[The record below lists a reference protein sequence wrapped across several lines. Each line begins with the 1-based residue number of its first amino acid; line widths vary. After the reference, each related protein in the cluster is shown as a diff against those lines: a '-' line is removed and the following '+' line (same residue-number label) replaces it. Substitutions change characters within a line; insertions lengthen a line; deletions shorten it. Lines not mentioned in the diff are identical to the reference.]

1 MISPPTGAGDV
12 ARAALQ
18 ESTVQFQALRRMWPY
33 VRPYRRQMVTMLI
46 VAMLSIAGEITIPVL
61 IQSVIDGPIT
71 EGNRAGI
78 WMLTGLLLAVG
89 VIEAFLAFLR
99 RYIMAV
105 AATAMETTLRDD
117 IYRHL
122 QKLHIGFHDQWQSG
136 QLLQRAIGDTRVIR
150 RFFGFG
156 LIFLIV
162 NAFTFLAV
170 IVLLLRLHVGLA
182 IVTAISAVPIVIL
195 SLRFERQYRAI
206 SRKVQEEQ
214 GDLATS
220 IEEGATGIRVVK
232 AFGRRPLMN
241 TQFAEKAQILHDT
254 NMFAVGLRAK
264 FWALL
269 GGVPKITQAVSAL
282 RRRLGGCPGQP
293 HHRWPHRLLPLLGML
308 VWPVEALGWILAI
321 AEESETASQRIFE
334 VFDTEPEIDER
345 RNARNLISAKGQG
358 RIRFEGVRFS
368 YPGTTNEI
376 LSGVDLVVE
385 PGETVAIVGATG
397 TGKTTLLSLVP
408 RLYDPTAGRVTLDN
422 VDVRDLTLDALR
434 RNVGVAFEDPLLF
447 SASVREN
454 LLMGRPE
461 ATEDDVRAALA
472 VAQAGFV
479 DRLPWGLDTR
489 VGEQGLSLSGG
500 QRQRLAL
507 ARAVLA
513 RPRVIVLDDPLS
525 ALDVHTE
532 HLVEQAL
539 ESVLD
544 GVTGL
549 LVVHRPSTI
558 ALADRVALL
567 QNGVIT
573 HTGLHS
579 DLMRDVPAYRDI
591 LSQDVEGAESDSE
604 AVA

>member
-1 MISPPTGAGDV
+1 M
-12 ARAALQ
+12 RY
-18 ESTVQFQALRRMWPY
+18 QALRRMWPY
-33 VRPYRRQMVTMLI
+33 VRPYRRQMVTMLF
-46 VAMLSIAGEITIPVL
+46 VALASIGGEIFIPVL
-61 IQSVIDGPIT
+61 IQGVIDGPIT
-71 EGNRAGI
+71 NGDRRGV
-78 WMLTGLLLAVG
+78 WMLTGLVLAVG
-89 VIEAFLAFLR
+89 LAEAFLAFVR
-99 RYIMAV
+99 RYVMNV
-105 AATAMETTLRDD
+105 AAVGMETTLRDD

-162 NAFTFLAV
+162 NAFTYVAV
-170 IVLLLRLHVGLA
+170 ILLLLRLHVGLA
-182 IVTAISAVPIVIL
+182 VVTAISAIPIVML
-195 SLRFERQYRAI
+195 STRFERRYRAI
-206 SRKVQEEQ
+206 SRQVQEEQ
-214 GDLATS
+214 GDLATA
-220 IEEGATGIRVVK
+220 IEEGATGIRVIK
-232 AFGRRPLMN
+232 AFGRRDLVGR
-241 TQFAEKAQILHDT
+241 QFAEQAKVLHDT
-254 NMFAVGLRAK
+254 NMRAVGLRAR

-269 GGVPKITQAVSAL
+269 GGVPKLTQAAVLFAGAWAVARGSL
-282 RRRLGGCPGQP
+282 TIGG
-293 HHRWPHRLLPLLGML
+293 LTAFFLLLGML

-321 AEESETASQRIFE
+321 SEEAETASQRIFE
-334 VFDTEPEIDER
+334 VFDTEPAVDER
-345 RNARNLISAKGQG
+345 KGARNLVSGKGHG
-358 RIRFEGVRFS
+358 RIRFEGVHFT
-368 YPGTTNEI
+368 YPGTRHEI
-376 LSGVDLVVE
+376 LRGVDLDVE

-397 TGKTTLLSLVP
+397 SGKTTLLSLVP
-408 RLYDPTAGRVTLDN
+408 RLYDPTRGRVTLDG

-461 ATEDDVRAALA
+461 ASEADVREALE

-479 DRLPWGLDTR
+479 ERLPWGLDTR

-532 HLVEQAL
+532 ALVEQAL
-539 ESVLD
+539 ERVLAD
-544 GVTGL
+544 VTGL

-567 QNGVIT
+567 QNGVIS
-573 HTGLHS
+573 HVGLHS

-591 LSQDVEGAESDSE
+591 LSQEAEDDPSRE

>member
-1 MISPPTGAGDV
+1 
-12 ARAALQ
+12 
-18 ESTVQFQALRRMWPY
+18 
-33 VRPYRRQMVTMLI
+33 
-46 VAMLSIAGEITIPVL
+46 
-61 IQSVIDGPIT
+61 
-71 EGNRAGI
+71 
-78 WMLTGLLLAVG
+78 
-89 VIEAFLAFLR
+89 
-99 RYIMAV
+99 
-105 AATAMETTLRDD
+105 
-117 IYRHL
+117 
-122 QKLHIGFHDQWQSG
+122 
-136 QLLQRAIGDTRVIR
+136 
-150 RFFGFG
+150 
-156 LIFLIV
+156 
-162 NAFTFLAV
+162 
-170 IVLLLRLHVGLA
+170 
-182 IVTAISAVPIVIL
+182 
-195 SLRFERQYRAI
+195 
-206 SRKVQEEQ
+206 
-214 GDLATS
+214 
-220 IEEGATGIRVVK
+220 
-232 AFGRRPLMN
+232 MN
-241 TQFAEKAQILHDT
+241 TQFAERAQTLHDT
-254 NMFAVGLRAK
+254 NMFAVSLRAK
-264 FWALL
+264 FWVLL
-269 GGVPKITQAVSAL
+269 GGVPKITQAAVLFAGAWAVAKGSL
-282 RRRLGGCPGQP
+282 TIGG
-293 HHRWPHRLLPLLGML
+293 LTAFFLLLGML

-321 AEESETASQRIFE
+321 SEEAETASQRIFE

-358 RIRFEGVRFS
+358 RVRFEGVRFA
-368 YPGTTNEI
+368 YPGTANEI
-376 LSGVDLVVE
+376 LKGVDLVVE

-397 TGKTTLLSLVP
+397 SGKTTLLSLVP
-408 RLYDPTAGRVTLDN
+408 RLYDPSAGRVSLDN

-461 ATEDDVRAALA
+461 ADEDDVRAALA

-532 HLVEQAL
+532 HLVEKAL

-567 QNGVIT
+567 QEGVIT
-573 HTGLHS
+573 HTGRHS
-579 DLMRDVPAYRDI
+579 DLMREVPAYRDI
-591 LSQDVEGAESDSE
+591 LSQDAEDADTDSE

>member
-1 MISPPTGAGDV
+1 M
-12 ARAALQ
+12 Q
-18 ESTVQFQALRRMWPY
+18 YQALRRMWPY

-46 VAMLSIAGEITIPVL
+46 VAMLSIGGEITIPVL

-71 EGNRAGI
+71 AGNRAGI
-78 WMLTGLLLAVG
+78 WLLAGLLLAIG

-117 IYRHL
+117 LYRHL
-122 QKLHIGFHDQWQSG
+122 QKLHIGFHDQWQTG

-162 NAFTFLAV
+162 NAFTYLAV
-170 IVLLLRLHVGLA
+170 ILLLMRLHVGLA
-182 IVTAISAVPIVIL
+182 LVTAISAIPIVVL
-195 SLRFERQYRAI
+195 STRFERQYRSI

-220 IEEGATGIRVVK
+220 IEESATGIRVVK

-241 TQFAEKAQILHDT
+241 TQFAERAQTLHDT
-254 NMFAVGLRAK
+254 NMFAVSLRAK
-264 FWALL
+264 FWVLL
-269 GGVPKITQAVSAL
+269 GGVPKITQAAVLFAGAWAVAKGSL
-282 RRRLGGCPGQP
+282 TIGG
-293 HHRWPHRLLPLLGML
+293 LTAFFLLLGML

-321 AEESETASQRIFE
+321 SEEAETASQRIFE
-334 VFDTEPEIDER
+334 VFDSEPEIDER

-358 RIRFEGVRFS
+358 RVRFEGVRFA

-376 LSGVDLVVE
+376 LKGIDLVVE
-385 PGETVAIVGATG
+385 PGETVAIVGSTG
-397 TGKTTLLSLVP
+397 SGKTTLLSLVP
-408 RLYDPTAGRVTLDN
+408 RLYDPSAGRLTLDN

-461 ATEDDVRAALA
+461 ADEDDVRAALA

-532 HLVEQAL
+532 HLVEKAL

-567 QNGVIT
+567 QEGVIT
-573 HTGLHS
+573 HTGRHS
-579 DLMRDVPAYRDI
+579 DLMREVPAYRDI
-591 LSQDVEGAESDSE
+591 LSQDAEDADTDSE

>member
-1 MISPPTGAGDV
+1 MQYQ
-12 ARAALQ
+12 ALQ
-18 ESTVQFQALRRMWPY
+18 RMWPY

-46 VAMLSIAGEITIPVL
+46 VAMLSIGGEITIPVL

-71 EGNRAGI
+71 AGNRAGI
-78 WMLTGLLLAVG
+78 WLLAGLLLAIG

-117 IYRHL
+117 LYRHL
-122 QKLHIGFHDQWQSG
+122 QKLHIGFHDQWQTG

-162 NAFTFLAV
+162 NAFTYLAV
-170 IVLLLRLHVGLA
+170 ILLLMRLHVGLA
-182 IVTAISAVPIVIL
+182 VVTAISAIPIVVL
-195 SLRFERQYRAI
+195 STRFERQYRSI

-220 IEEGATGIRVVK
+220 IEESATGIRVVK

-241 TQFAEKAQILHDT
+241 TQFAERAQTLHDT
-254 NMFAVGLRAK
+254 NMFAVSLRAK
-264 FWALL
+264 FWVLL
-269 GGVPKITQAVSAL
+269 GGVPKITQAAVLFAGAWAVAKGSL
-282 RRRLGGCPGQP
+282 TIGG
-293 HHRWPHRLLPLLGML
+293 LTAFFLLLGML

-321 AEESETASQRIFE
+321 SEEAETASQRIFE

-358 RIRFEGVRFS
+358 RVRFEGVRFA
-368 YPGTTNEI
+368 YPGTANEI
-376 LSGVDLVVE
+376 LKGVDLVVE

-397 TGKTTLLSLVP
+397 SGKTTLLSLVP
-408 RLYDPTAGRVTLDN
+408 RLYDPSAGRVSLDN

-461 ATEDDVRAALA
+461 ADEDDVRAALA

-532 HLVEQAL
+532 HLVEKAL

-567 QNGVIT
+567 QEGVIT
-573 HTGLHS
+573 HTGRHS
-579 DLMRDVPAYRDI
+579 DLMREVPAYRDI
-591 LSQDVEGAESDSE
+591 LSQDAEDVDTDSE

>member
-1 MISPPTGAGDV
+1 LRYS
-12 ARAALQ
+12 
-18 ESTVQFQALRRMWPY
+18 ALRRMWPY
-33 VRPYRRQMVTMLI
+33 VRPYRRQLI
-46 VAMLSIAGEITIPVL
+46 TVLVIALASIGGEIFIPVL
-61 IQSVIDGPIT
+61 IQGVIDGPIAN
-71 EGNRAGI
+71 GDRGAL
-78 WMLTGLLLAVG
+78 WVLTGLVLAIG
-89 VIEAFLAFLR
+89 AIEAFLAFLR
-99 RYIMAV
+99 RYIANV
-105 AATAMETTLRDD
+105 AATGLETTLRDD

-150 RFFGFG
+150 RFLGFG

-162 NAFTFLAV
+162 NAFTYIAV
-170 IVLLLRLHVGLA
+170 ICLLMRLHVGLA
-182 IVTAISAVPIVIL
+182 LVTAVSAIPIVML
-195 SLRFERQYRAI
+195 STRFERSYRRV
-206 SRKVQEEQ
+206 SRQVQEEQ

-220 IEEGATGIRVVK
+220 IEESATGIRVIK
-232 AFGRRPLMN
+232 AFGRRDLVGR
-241 TQFAEKAQILHDT
+241 QFAARAQTLHDT
-254 NMFAVGLRAK
+254 SMTAVGLRAK

-269 GGVPKITQAVSAL
+269 GGVPKLTQAVVLFAGAWAVARGSL
-282 RRRLGGCPGQP
+282 TVGG
-293 HHRWPHRLLPLLGML
+293 LTAFFLLLGML

-321 AEESETASQRIFE
+321 SEEAETASQRIFE
-334 VFDTEPEIDER
+334 VFDTEPEVDER
-345 RNARNLISAKGQG
+345 RNARNLTSVKGQG
-358 RIRFEGVRFS
+358 RIRFEGVRFT
-368 YPGTTNEI
+368 YPGTSHEV
-376 LSGVDLVVE
+376 LRGVDLDIE
-385 PGETVAIVGATG
+385 PGETLAIVGATG
-397 TGKTTLLSLVP
+397 SGKTTLLSLVP
-408 RLYDPTAGRVTLDN
+408 RLYDPSAGRVTLDG

-461 ATEDDVRAALA
+461 ATDDDVREALA

-567 QNGVIT
+567 QEGVIS
-573 HTGLHS
+573 HVGRHS
-579 DLMRDVPAYRDI
+579 DLMREVPAYRDI
-591 LSQDVEGAESDSE
+591 LSQEAEADEASSE

>member
-1 MISPPTGAGDV
+1 
-12 ARAALQ
+12 
-18 ESTVQFQALRRMWPY
+18 
-33 VRPYRRQMVTMLI
+33 
-46 VAMLSIAGEITIPVL
+46 
-61 IQSVIDGPIT
+61 
-71 EGNRAGI
+71 
-78 WMLTGLLLAVG
+78 
-89 VIEAFLAFLR
+89 
-99 RYIMAV
+99 
-105 AATAMETTLRDD
+105 
-117 IYRHL
+117 
-122 QKLHIGFHDQWQSG
+122 
-136 QLLQRAIGDTRVIR
+136 
-150 RFFGFG
+150 
-156 LIFLIV
+156 
-162 NAFTFLAV
+162 
-170 IVLLLRLHVGLA
+170 
-182 IVTAISAVPIVIL
+182 
-195 SLRFERQYRAI
+195 
-206 SRKVQEEQ
+206 
-214 GDLATS
+214 
-220 IEEGATGIRVVK
+220 
-232 AFGRRPLMN
+232 MN
-241 TQFAEKAQILHDT
+241 TQFAERAQTLHDT
-254 NMFAVGLRAK
+254 NMFAVSLRAK
-264 FWALL
+264 FWVLL
-269 GGVPKITQAVSAL
+269 GGVPKITQAAVLFA
-282 RRRLGGCPGQP
+282 GGWAVAQGS
-293 HHRWPHRLLPLLGML
+293 LTIGGLTAFFLLLGML

-321 AEESETASQRIFE
+321 SEEAETASQRIFE

-358 RIRFEGVRFS
+358 RVRFEGVRFA
-368 YPGTTNEI
+368 YPGTANEI
-376 LSGVDLVVE
+376 LKGVDLVVE

-397 TGKTTLLSLVP
+397 SGKTTLLSLVP
-408 RLYDPTAGRVTLDN
+408 RLYDPSGGRVSLDN

-434 RNVGVAFEDPLLF
+434 RNVGVAFEEPLLF

-461 ATEDDVRAALA
+461 ADEDDVRAALA

-532 HLVEQAL
+532 HLVEKAL

-567 QNGVIT
+567 QEGVIT
-573 HTGLHS
+573 HTGRHS
-579 DLMRDVPAYRDI
+579 DLMREVPAYRDI
-591 LSQDVEGAESDSE
+591 LSQDAEDADTDSE

>member
-1 MISPPTGAGDV
+1 
-12 ARAALQ
+12 
-18 ESTVQFQALRRMWPY
+18 MWPY

-46 VAMLSIAGEITIPVL
+46 VAMLSIGGEITIPVL

-71 EGNRAGI
+71 AGNRAGI
-78 WMLTGLLLAVG
+78 WLLAGLLLAIG

-117 IYRHL
+117 LYRHL
-122 QKLHIGFHDQWQSG
+122 QKLHIGFHDQWQTG

-162 NAFTFLAV
+162 NAFTYLAV
-170 IVLLLRLHVGLA
+170 ILLLMRLHVGLA
-182 IVTAISAVPIVIL
+182 LVTAISAIPIVVL
-195 SLRFERQYRAI
+195 STRFERQYRSI

-220 IEEGATGIRVVK
+220 IEESATGIRVVK

-241 TQFAEKAQILHDT
+241 TQFAERAQTLHDT
-254 NMFAVGLRAK
+254 NMFAVSLRAK
-264 FWALL
+264 FWVLL
-269 GGVPKITQAVSAL
+269 GGVPKITQAAVLFAGAWAVAKGSL
-282 RRRLGGCPGQP
+282 TIGG
-293 HHRWPHRLLPLLGML
+293 LTAFFLLLGML

-321 AEESETASQRIFE
+321 SEEAETASQRIFE
-334 VFDTEPEIDER
+334 VFDSEPEIDER

-358 RIRFEGVRFS
+358 RVRFEGVRFA

-376 LSGVDLVVE
+376 LKGIDLVVE
-385 PGETVAIVGATG
+385 PGETVAIVGSTG
-397 TGKTTLLSLVP
+397 SGKTTLLSLVP
-408 RLYDPTAGRVTLDN
+408 RLYDPSAGRLTLDN

-461 ATEDDVRAALA
+461 ADEDDVRAALA

-532 HLVEQAL
+532 HLVEKAL

-567 QNGVIT
+567 QEGVIT
-573 HTGLHS
+573 HTGRHS
-579 DLMRDVPAYRDI
+579 DLMREVPAYRDI
-591 LSQDVEGAESDSE
+591 LSQDAEDADTDSE

>member
-1 MISPPTGAGDV
+1 MKYS
-12 ARAALQ
+12 
-18 ESTVQFQALRRMWPY
+18 ALRRVWPY
-33 VRPYRRQMVTMLI
+33 VRPYRRQMITMLL
-46 VAMLSIAGEITIPVL
+46 VAMASIAGEITIPVL
-61 IQSVIDGPIT
+61 IQMVIDGPIAD
-71 EGNRAGI
+71 GNRGWLWA
-78 WMLTGLLLAVG
+78 LTGLVLAVG
-89 VIEAFLAFLR
+89 AFEAFLAFLR
-99 RYIMAV
+99 RYILAV
-105 AATAMETTLRDD
+105 AATSIETTLRND

-122 QKLHIGFHDQWQSG
+122 QKLHIGFHDQWQTG

-150 RFFGFG
+150 RFVGFG

-162 NAFTFLAV
+162 NAFTYIGV
-170 IVLLLRLHVGLA
+170 VLLLMRLHVGLA
-182 IVTAISAVPIVIL
+182 LFTAVSAWPIVWL
-195 SLRFERQYRAI
+195 SLRFERSYRAV
-206 SRKVQEEQ
+206 SRQVQEEQ

-220 IEEGATGIRVVK
+220 IEESASGIRVIK
-232 AFGRRPLMN
+232 AFGRRDLMGR
-241 TQFAEKAQILHDT
+241 QFRGRAQTLHDT
-254 NMFAVGLRAK
+254 NMRAVTLRAK
-264 FWALL
+264 FWVLL
-269 GGVPKITQAVSAL
+269 GGVPKLTQAAVL
-282 RRRLGGCPGQP
+282 FGGAFAVAQGSLTVGGLTAFF
-293 HHRWPHRLLPLLGML
+293 LLLSML
-308 VWPVEALGWILAI
+308 IWPVEALGWILAI
-321 AEESETASQRIFE
+321 SEEAETAAQRIFE
-334 VFDTEPEIDER
+334 VFDTEPEVAER
-345 RNARNLISAKGQG
+345 KGARNLTSGKGEG
-358 RIRFEGVRFS
+358 RIRFEGVRFH
-368 YPGTTNEI
+368 YPETKAEI
-376 LSGVDLVVE
+376 LRGVDLDVE

-397 TGKTTLLSLVP
+397 SGKTTLLSLVP
-408 RLYDPTAGRVTLDN
+408 RLYDPTAGRVTLDG

-461 ATEDDVRAALA
+461 ASEEDLELALE

-479 DRLPWGLDTR
+479 DRLPWKLDTR

-539 ESVLD
+539 ETVLD

-558 ALADRVALL
+558 RLADRVALL
-567 QNGVIT
+567 QDGVIT
-573 HTGLHS
+573 NVGLHS
-579 DLMRDVPAYRDI
+579 DLMRDVPAYRSI
-591 LSQDVEGAESDSE
+591 LSQEAEDATTE